1 MYVDCDRTSQLDCHE
16 CLVLQSIQDTATCA
30 LLFRLAKLWMYE
42 APTMFWGLWQLVSP
56 FIDPETKSK
65 VVFVSSK
72 SAIKEFQEA
81 IDLSVSIVCSSLD
94 L

>member
-1 MYVDCDRTSQLDCHE
+1 
-16 CLVLQSIQDTATCA
+16 
-30 LLFRLAKLWMYE
+30 MYE

-81 IDLSVSIVCSSLD
+81 IDLSVSIVSSSLICD
-94 L
+94 HTAMLTDGACV